1 MNAAVRTSGGIKFEG
16 QVPLPKEK
24 ATGQVLLKVR
34 AAAINPVDYKLPKWL
49 AGPVAGIDVAGVV
62 QSVSPDVTQYK
73 PGDEVFGF
81 ASGGSLAQY
90 AVADADKLAPKPE
103 DVPFSVAAA
112 LPTAHLTSYQALL
125 EHGVRTIVSSSHR
138 LRCVEGRRRD
148 ENEDGRPSMHKVKL
162 FYILI
167 HCFTV
172 YCTKYADKTIE
183 YSYSIGGFFFWTGTL
198 PPGSER
204 GRPCADHR
212 RERGLRVI
220 GVPAGIGD
228 GCLRGGG
235 RLQRRQRTTRTK
247 SGGDSMRRLQRSISH
262 GRAGR

>member
-138 LRCVEGRRRD
+138 LIVSSSHRLRCVEERRRD

-183 YSYSIGGFFFWTGTL
+183 Y
-198 PPGSER
+198 
-204 GRPCADHR
+204 
-212 RERGLRVI
+212 
-220 GVPAGIGD
+220 
-228 GCLRGGG
+228 
-235 RLQRRQRTTRTK
+235 
-247 SGGDSMRRLQRSISH
+247 
-262 GRAGR
+262 